1 MRVTLSLQTE
11 LIEKHLESE
20 LKSRIPGF
28 EMEKFM
34 KMLESHKDEIGE
46 EIFDMLLSFSD
57 FLAFKQMFLDYK
69 AVSN

>member
-11 LIEKHLESE
+11 IIEKHLESE

-34 KMLESHKDEIGE
+34 KMLE
-46 EIFDMLLSFSD
+46 
-57 FLAFKQMFLDYK
+57 
-69 AVSN
+69 